1 LTSKLRN
8 IIALYMAKFVMFGL
22 KLFKRNGTSFPGKV
36 ALFIDNSFLDV
47 VNEKC
52 NRIILITGTNG
63 KTTTNNLINH
73 ILKGNV
79 ILSNLKG
86 ANMINGLCSSYVK
99 NTLDSYDYGIFEVD
113 EGSLDHV
120 GKYLEADYL
129 IVTNF
134 FRDQLDR
141 YGEIERLIDE
151 VYEDI
156 KALPNCNLII
166 NCDDPYVN
174 QFKNKLD
181 NSIVT
186 FGLDVESNKILETN
200 LLLNKCPICS
210 NKIVYNKH
218 TYGHLGDYCCEV
230 CGFNNKQKDFM
241 VKDVKELSNSQL
253 ITITDNNNNEY
264 EINYPYIGLY
274 NAYNVCG
281 VFALTQ
287 ELGLDSKNVIN
298 SIQNFSFSLGRME
311 DFNYKNRIIKV
322 ILTKNPIGLS
332 QVTRI
337 ISHDTRKK
345 SILHIL
351 NDNMADGRD
360 VSWIWDANTL
370 CTNDETINKYYCSG
384 RRSEDIALKKKYDN
398 VEINKIHIINDMYK
412 AIDEA
417 IEDDVEIVYVLPTY
431 TAIFETRDYIDKVVN
446 K

>member
-1 LTSKLRN
+1 MTSKLRN
-8 IIALYMAKFVMFGL
+8 TIALYVAKGVKFGL

-52 NRIILITGTNG
+52 NCIILITGTNG

-86 ANMINGLCSSYVK
+86 ANMINGLVSAYVN

-120 GKYLEADYL
+120 GKYLDADYL
-129 IVTNF
+129 IITNF

-156 KALPNCNLII
+156 KALPNTKLII
-166 NCDDPYVN
+166 NCDDSYVN
-174 QFKNKLD
+174 QYKNKL
-181 NSIVT
+181 NNHIVT
-186 FGLDVESNKILETN
+186 FGLDVASNEILETN

-210 NKIVYNKH
+210 NKITYNKH
-218 TYGHLGDYCCEV
+218 TYGHLGDYYCEE
-230 CGFNNKQKDFM
+230 CGFNNKQKDFS
-241 VKDVKELSNSQL
+241 VTDVKELSNSQL
-253 ITITDNNNNEY
+253 ITISDNTNEY
-264 EINYPYIGLY
+264 EISYPYIGLY

-287 ELGLDSKNVIN
+287 ELGLDSRNVIN
-298 SIQNFSFSLGRME
+298 SIENFSFSLGRME
-311 DFNYKNRIIKV
+311 EFNYKNRIIKV

-337 ISHDTRKK
+337 ISGDNRTKT
-345 SILHIL
+345 ILHIL

-360 VSWIWDANTL
+360 VSWIWDANTF

-398 VEINKIHIINDMYK
+398 VALDKIHIINDMYK
-412 AIDEA
+412 AIDEV
-417 IEDDVEIVYVLPTY
+417 IEENVEIIYVLPTY